1 MADLIYLVEITA
13 YDPALPGTRV
23 LRFAS
28 GRGFMTRPTETPA
41 NAWCDPRV
49 LRPITFTR
57 TLFGNARV
65 TGGGRVGVGDIVL
78 NNADQGLA
86 YLRDLGIDGRD
97 VVVRVGPEGA
107 AYPAGFT
114 TFVTGTAEQAEV
126 GAATATIRLRDRL
139 AVLQQPLQETL
150 YAGTNSLPSGA
161 EGTADDLEGKPKPIL
176 LGRRYHAEPV
186 LVNTALLIYQL
197 HDGPMHAIDAVYDQ
211 AVALTASGSDRADL
225 AALEAATIA
234 AGQYDTCLALGLF
247 RLGASA
253 TGKVTADARG
263 DATGSYV
270 NKPGEVVERILTRF
284 CGYAS
289 GDLDSAAFAALN
301 AAADDEI
308 GLHFTAPVTRQAA
321 IDAAL
326 AACGGWLSPS
336 RAGLWQAG
344 QLLAPT
350 GTPDHELTD
359 VEILRLDS
367 LATRD
372 AGAGV
377 PLWRLRLRYRPY
389 PAFAASDIAG
399 SVSEAVRAQLRQPWR
414 ELVAADASVRTK
426 HLLATELTVE
436 TPMVNG
442 LEAILEAVR
451 QLTLHKVRR
460 DYVQAEVWISEARAA
475 IELNQVVRLTTARLG
490 YGAGRDFRVVGIA
503 TDGRLGRLTLDLWG

>member
-1 MADLIYLVEITA
+1 MAELVYLLEITA
-13 YDPALPGTRV
+13 YDPDLAATRV

-28 GRGFMTRPTETPA
+28 GRGFMTLPSETPA
-41 NAWCDPRV
+41 NAWYEPRI

-57 TLFGNARV
+57 TLFANARV
-65 TGGGRVGVGDIVL
+65 TGGGKVGVGDIVL

-114 TFVTGTAEQAEV
+114 TFLTGTAEQAEV

-139 AVLQQPLQETL
+139 AVLQQPLQATL

-197 HDGPMHAIDAVYDQ
+197 HDGPMQAIDAVYDQ
-211 AVALTASGSDRADL
+211 AVALTASGTDRADL

-234 AGQYDTCLALGLF
+234 AGQYDTCKALGLF

-270 NKPGEVVERILTRF
+270 DTPGAIVQRILTRF
-284 CGYAS
+284 CGYS
-289 GDLDSAAFAALN
+289 TGDLDSATFTTLN
-301 AAADDEI
+301 AAANDEI
-308 GLHFTAPVTRQAA
+308 GLHFTAAVTRQAA
-321 IDAAL
+321 IDEAL
-326 AACGGWLSPS
+326 AACGGWLSPA
-336 RAGLWQAG
+336 RDGLWQVG
-344 QLLAPT
+344 QLLAPS
-350 GTPDHELTD
+350 GTPDHEFSD
-359 VEILRLDS
+359 VEILRVDTA
-367 LATRD
+367 ATRD
-372 AGAGV
+372 SGAGV
-377 PLWRLRLRYRPY
+377 PVWRVRLRYLPY
-389 PAFAASDIAG
+389 PSFSASDIAG
-399 SVSEAVRAQLRQPWR
+399 SVSEAVRARLRQPWR
-414 ELVAADASVRTK
+414 EGVGSDATVKTK
-426 HLLATELTVE
+426 HLLATEMTVE
-436 TPMVNG
+436 TPLTKV
-442 LEAILEAVR
+442 LEAALEAVR
-451 QLTLHKVRR
+451 LLTLHKVRR

-475 IELNQVVRLTTARLG
+475 IELDDVVRLTTPRLG
-490 YGAGRDFRVVGIA
+490 YDSGRDFRVVGIA
-503 TDGRLGRLTLDLWG
+503 ADGRLGRLTLDLWG